1 MPKKEEVW
9 PDDIHPMFSQRQ
21 VVSVCL
27 GFRLAVTFFFL
38 AKVPHF
44 AFLNIE
50 RVSVK
55 LHTYVISLLKLILN
69 KYRFVGG
76 APFPFLAKIPF
87 SAFF

>member
-1 MPKKEEVW
+1 M
-9 PDDIHPMFSQRQ
+9 
-21 VVSVCL
+21 SVCL
-27 GFRLAVTFFFL
+27 GFRLVVTLFFL

-69 KYRFVGG
+69 KYRFVGV